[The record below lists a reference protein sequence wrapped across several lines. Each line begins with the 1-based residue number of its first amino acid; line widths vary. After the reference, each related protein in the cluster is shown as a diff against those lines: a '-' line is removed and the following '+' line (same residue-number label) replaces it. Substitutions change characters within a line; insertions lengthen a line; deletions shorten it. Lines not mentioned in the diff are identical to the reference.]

1 MLLKLRTLC
10 VVSVVYTKRK
20 HQHKDSSKFLP
31 CPSPKIVESF
41 LNDSVGFESHV
52 SEQDMLCCRCYK
64 YFNQL
69 LKSGVCTLSS
79 NHIISE
85 LSHKEVSLEETVHIL
100 NTSETSESAVL
111 LALNK
116 TALHMCRRIQSDHA
130 VLFPH
135 LYALFLSYLP
145 SDVDNSVSIS
155 KHRLLSFVWSE
166 FGDLVSSY
174 CHNKKVGTV
183 FHRTK
188 ADLHVLLSNALHK
201 QSKDSSD
208 TSSLLDKLN
217 DSVHELSEH
226 FVNKTSS
233 VTVGR

>member
-1 MLLKLRTLC
+1 MLQVLQP
-10 VVSVVYTKRK
+10 VS
-20 HQHKDSSKFLP
+20 
-31 CPSPKIVESF
+31 
-41 LNDSVGFESHV
+41 
-52 SEQDMLCCRCYK
+52 
-64 YFNQL
+64 
-69 LKSGVCTLSS
+69 VCTLSS

-85 LSHKEVSLEETVHIL
+85 LSHKEVSLEETVRIL

-145 SDVDNSVSIS
+145 SGVDNSVSIS
-155 KHRLLSFVWSE
+155 KHRLLSFLGRK

-174 CHNKKVGTV
+174 GHNRRVGTV

-233 VTVGR
+233 SLVLDVDAYKDSVYNYP